1 VTARD
6 DPDIRFPKRNRIF
19 GRYTAHLM
27 CDVFP
32 LATALGIAAVRR
44 VRTSPMVS
52 ARSSIW
58 TTRGGSGESEILK
71 DSNDGI
77 ALNWAQDQVSTEFGD
92 NDRRGDSREELT

>member
-1 VTARD
+1 MTARD

-27 CDVFP
+27 RNVFP

-52 ARSSIW
+52 ACVHIVS
-58 TTRGGSGESEILK
+58 
-71 DSNDGI
+71 
-77 ALNWAQDQVSTEFGD
+77 ALDAVHSKRITH
-92 NDRRGDSREELT
+92 RVPAPL